1 MPPKKKVVKKKHPKK
16 KGKKSSGKYISGD
29 SFSDREVQ
37 QIASVIKK
45 MRANKKGKKGKKVGI
60 ANMSSLMNL
69 VYNTGRERVY
79 GGYQRRYPRRYYRP
93 YIPRNM
99 MRAHP
104 FKYPSLIQDA
114 NVNHIWNST
123 KLPISSKTKNAIMG
137 DLNNIYKQLVGFNL
151 LKSPMGEVGSIN
163 VKGADEGAKAQPA
176 PKGPHLI
183 ASKPSRTPPV
193 REVLPSRP
201 SNAPPRQVH
210 EDSSSSDEDDE

>member
-1 MPPKKKVVKKKHPKK
+1 MPPKKKVVKKKK
-16 KGKKSSGKYISGD
+16 KKSSAPKKQYISGN

-93 YIPRNM
+93 YMPRNM

-123 KLPISSKTKNAIMG
+123 KLPISSKTKNAIIG

-163 VKGADEGAKAQPA
+163 VKGADEGAKAPAPPA
-176 PKGPHLI
+176 PKGPYLMP
-183 ASKPSRTPPV
+183 SKPSRAPPV

-201 SNAPPRQVH
+201 SRAPQQQR
-210 EDSSSSDEDDE
+210 EYDSSSSDEDDE